1 MNANQATASR
11 SSISADTS
19 PVQKCKRVDD
29 DKVVND
35 ERSRK
40 KSKRNGMGIQ
50 REDGHNVSR
59 ESQAQL
65 FKENVP
71 LRLHAECMKSRISI
85 TYDKYPSIQGNNVA
99 GAPALYQRSIH
110 TLTSA
115 LISKSTKPDGI
126 ERLSRGSI

>member
-1 MNANQATASR
+1 
-11 SSISADTS
+11 
-19 PVQKCKRVDD
+19 
-29 DKVVND
+29 
-35 ERSRK
+35 
-40 KSKRNGMGIQ
+40 MGIP

-71 LRLHAECMKSRISI
+71 LRLHAECMKSRISV
-85 TYDKYPSIQGNNVA
+85 TYDKYLSIQGDNVV

>member
-19 PVQKCKRVDD
+19 PVQKCKRVDE
-29 DKVVND
+29 DKVIND

-40 KSKRNGMGIQ
+40 
-50 REDGHNVSR
+50 NVSR
-59 ESQAQL
+59 GSQAQL

-71 LRLHAECMKSRISI
+71 LRLHAECKSRISI
-85 TYDKYPSIQGNNVA
+85 TYDKYPSIQGDNVA